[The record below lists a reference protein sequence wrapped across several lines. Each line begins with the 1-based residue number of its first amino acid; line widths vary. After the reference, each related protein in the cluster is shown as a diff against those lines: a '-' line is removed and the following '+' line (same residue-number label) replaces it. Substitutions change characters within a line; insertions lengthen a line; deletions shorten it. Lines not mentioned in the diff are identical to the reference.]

1 MATKTNIR
9 SFRYSDEV
17 GGILE
22 KFKGN
27 TLNEKFENLV
37 LYCFW
42 NMKKIDRQLSQ
53 KQKEYDELCKK
64 VEDKRKQLYEFDS
77 LMSEKNRLSAAISK
91 IAIDVLNYRERQEKT
106 MQEENVTQNDAAAS

>member
-1 MATKTNIR
+1 MATKNNIR

-42 NMKKIDRQLSQ
+42 NMEKIDRQIAQ
-53 KQKEYDELCKK
+53 KQKEYDTLCKK
-64 VEDKRKQLYEFDS
+64 VEDKRKELYDLGS
-77 LMSEKNRLSAAISK
+77 LIRQQESIAAAMARIE
-91 IAIDVLNYRERQEKT
+91 IDVINYRERLKKT